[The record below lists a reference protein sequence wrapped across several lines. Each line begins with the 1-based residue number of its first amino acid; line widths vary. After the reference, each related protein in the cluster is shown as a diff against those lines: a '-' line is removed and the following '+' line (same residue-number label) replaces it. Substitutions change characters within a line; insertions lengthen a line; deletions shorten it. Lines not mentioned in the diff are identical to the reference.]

1 MVLARAKVMALQT
14 VSFPGAAVEPVALDL
29 LCVAPHP
36 DDAEMGVGGVL
47 ALCARAGARVG
58 VLDLTRGE
66 LASNGTPQERLREGA
81 EAAAT
86 LGLTWR
92 GQLGLPDRGL
102 HGAAAIVEL
111 VGALRRTRP
120 ALVLI
125 PHAED
130 PHPDHGAAG
139 HLTREAVFSAGLRR
153 AAGPEWAAGAAATRP
168 RGVLQ
173 YCINGWTL
181 PAIAIDVTAVY
192 EVKRRALRAHASQF
206 GPADVPT
213 RLNTGQAL
221 AQVEARDRYLG
232 ASVGAAFAEGL
243 LPVGPLR
250 LDVAALLGVC
260 RG

>member
-1 MVLARAKVMALQT
+1 MALHT
-14 VSFPGAAVEPVALDL
+14 ISFPGAAAEPVDLDL

-81 EAAAT
+81 EAAAA

-102 HGAAAIVEL
+102 HNAAGAGEL

-125 PHAED
+125 PHPDD

-139 HLTREAVFSAGLRR
+139 TLAREAVFSAGLRR
-153 AAGPEWAAGAAATRP
+153 VAGPDWAAGAGATRP

-173 YCINGWTL
+173 YCINGWTA
-181 PAIAIDVTAVY
+181 PAVAIDVTGVY

-206 GPADVPT
+206 GSAEVPT
-213 RLNTGQAL
+213 RLNNGQAL

-232 ASVGAAFAEGL
+232 ASIGASFAEGL
-243 LPVGPLR
+243 LPLGPLR
-250 LDVAALLGVC
+250 LDAAALLGVC